1 MTKLFLEVIKVKTYY
16 LKQGQSSFFKTI
28 KVSEDI
34 CEIYNLLENTKLKK
48 IEKIVKKLKHYEI
61 NSVVLSK
68 KIHLI
73 SDFVNML
80 NSHEI
85 SIFDGKWLG
94 QYLILDI
101 IEKLE
106 KNAKILEGDEVAI
119 LANDLTEE
127 VKGNIIAL
135 LKKYKKVKIITNHAE
150 KFKKLENDLFEKDG
164 VAIII
169 SNNKKKSLLK
179 AGIIINF
186 DFVEEEINK
195 YNINEN
201 AIIISID
208 EKIKI
213 NKKRFSG
220 IIITDYEVKE
230 KENSHIS
237 QQTDLMPEGEEF
249 YKKEIYEGKIY
260 NELVGRT
267 QLSEANCSKYEIVR
281 NIIKEHEM
289 EIDEIYGLNG
299 KI

>member
-201 AIIISID
+201 SIIISID
-208 EKIKI
+208 
-213 NKKRFSG
+213 
-220 IIITDYEVKE
+220 
-230 KENSHIS
+230 
-237 QQTDLMPEGEEF
+237 
-249 YKKEIYEGKIY
+249 
-260 NELVGRT
+260 
-267 QLSEANCSKYEIVR
+267 
-281 NIIKEHEM
+281 
-289 EIDEIYGLNG
+289 
-299 KI
+299 